1 MRSNNLSKL
10 ANQIN
15 QNSQMK
21 MHNEQYDTNLEI
33 ENNVMNFFA
42 IILLKIVFRQL
53 HVPSDIV
60 ADLEIASTCSIS

>member
-1 MRSNNLSKL
+1 
-10 ANQIN
+10 
-15 QNSQMK
+15 MK

-60 ADLEIASTCSIS
+60 ADVEIASTCSIS